1 MSTLELRAKLAK
13 AIEAATGGDCT
24 VLYTAKGQ
32 ATHMRKIKKFDL
44 STIDASMSGT
54 HPAFIVDG
62 VEKPAI
68 YIGMYPGSVVNGE
81 LLSLPNTAPST
92 GLNYDNF
99 ISYAKANGNG
109 HHLMTNAEWSALA
122 LLSYK
127 NQTQPL
133 GNTWWGQSVED
144 ATQKGRRVDGLDTGI
159 LDATK
164 VGATL
169 TGSGPVSWRHNGKYT
184 GVSDLAG
191 NVFEFVTGLRTVKGE
206 IQIMINNNA
215 AILATDHSSTSASW
229 KAIDGLTGDFITP
242 DGNGTTTRSVKFA
255 TSGTA
260 DYTLVRS
267 LDKFALLSNPSPIN
281 PVAAVALNKLK
292 ALGIFPMSSDQAVL
306 GYDNIW
312 VSTSLNCVAQRGG
325 GYEHGLGGGIFSM
338 SLERDRIW
346 ANVITGARPA
356 FYEV

>member
-44 STIDASMSGT
+44 STIDSSMSGT

-62 VEKPAI
+62 VEKSAI

-92 GLNYDNF
+92 GLNYDTLINF
-99 ISYAKANGNG
+99 AKANGNG
-109 HHLMTNAEWSALA
+109 HHLMTNAEWAALA

-127 NQTQPL
+127 NQTQPS

-144 ATQKGRRVDGLDTGI
+144 ATKKGQRVDGLDAGNT
-159 LDATK
+159 DSTK
-164 VGATL
+164 VGTTL

-191 NVFEFVTGLRTVKGE
+191 NTFEYVTGLRTVKGE

-242 DGNGTTTRSVKFA
+242 DGNGTTTRSVKIA

-260 DYTLVRS
+260 EYTLVRS
-267 LDKFALLSNPSPIN
+267 IDKFALFSNPSQTN
-281 PVAAVALNKLK
+281 PVATVALNKLK
-292 ALGIFPMSSDQAVL
+292 ALGLFPMTADQAAL

-312 VSTSLNCVAQRGG
+312 VSTNLSCVAQRGG
-325 GYEHGLGGGIFSM
+325 GYEHGLGGGIFSL
-338 SLERDRIW
+338 SLERERSW
-346 ANVITGARPA
+346 ANVITGGRPA